1 MKRFTIDDIIYYLFQ
16 GREIELLYNEKLYFL
31 EFDHEYHKQVG
42 YEKARIIL
50 TDCSGPHDVELIRA
64 TPLSI
69 LQYKFNGKDSM
80 WENIDKFEVACIL

>member
-1 MKRFTIDDIIYYLFQ
+1 MNIFNIDDIIYYMFQ
-16 GREIELLYNEKLYFL
+16 GREIELLYNGKLYFL
-31 EFDHEYHKQVG
+31 EFDYEYHKQTG

-69 LQYKFNGKDSM
+69 LQYKFDEKDSM
-80 WENIDKFEVACIL
+80 WENFDKFAIQCIL